1 MLHHRE
7 EHHVK
12 METDIGVMYY
22 SYKPVITKESEG
34 QQKLEEARKDP
45 LLVSRALQAC
55 LQLGLDVR
63 PSEPWKNDSLWF
75 GATESLVICYSSHKK
90 RAHRQLLFL
99 YPFSIFSSNWNTNP

>member
-63 PSEPWKNDSLWF
+63 PSEP
-75 GATESLVICYSSHKK
+75 
-90 RAHRQLLFL
+90 
-99 YPFSIFSSNWNTNP
+99 